1 MRDALASFAKDGIV
15 TDYTLERVKDIF
27 CLGPEFSK
35 IDQIRDT
42 LPNPV
47 PYAGLELETNVIRR

>member
-15 TDYTLERVKDIF
+15 TDYTLERAKDV
-27 CLGPEFSK
+27 LGVGPEFGK
-35 IDQIRDT
+35 IDQIHDT

-47 PYAGLELETNVIRR
+47 PYAALDTAYYIRN